1 MCFLKNRVEKYRP
14 VKLNEIVGNEDTVS
28 RLEVSDFF
36 IGELMSVIVALM
48 SRGTWRKTAYVVSVR
63 GLSHRSRIE
72 GVGGIEFGDN

>member
-36 IGELMSVIVALM
+36 Y
-48 SRGTWRKTAYVVSVR
+48 RWTYVGYCGFDEPRHLEEDSIYSECA
-63 GLSHRSRIE
+63 GLSHPSRIE
-72 GVGGIEFGDN
+72 GMGGIEFGDN